1 MTSKVSFSV
10 TFPGMEVRLA
20 GWPSVFSSLPFLK
33 TGETL
38 ASFQSLGISRL
49 LRYLSEVMQ
58 SGLEVTST
66 SSWSTPG
73 CIPLGSMDLWVS
85 SLPKW
90 YLAFWHFKDV
100 LFFSSFFFLFF
111 PSSILLMHKD
121 YWSGDLKTWTGNRAS
136 AVGESCLGES
146 IHTPGIEL
154 VMPCLLQTSVV
165 NGSHSI
171 EFNRCC
177 VRSLEPNEPSVLTSL
192 PLLKL
197 RCILFPWSNVSH
209 WVRYN
214 SPPGHQWR
222 QWWQLQL

>member
-10 TFPGMEVRLA
+10 TFLGMEVRLA

-90 YLAFWHFKDV
+90 YLAFQRCVVFFL
-100 LFFSSFFFLFF
+100 LFSFFFF
-111 PSSILLMHKD
+111 PPPSFSCIRTTEVVIWKHEPETGHLLLVKVVLEKASIPQGLS
-121 YWSGDLKTWTGNRAS
+121 W
-136 AVGESCLGES
+136 SCLVS
-146 IHTPGIEL
+146 SRFK
-154 VMPCLLQTSVV
+154 TSVV

-171 EFNRCC
+171 EFSRCC

-197 RCILFPWSNVSH
+197 RCILLPWSNVSH